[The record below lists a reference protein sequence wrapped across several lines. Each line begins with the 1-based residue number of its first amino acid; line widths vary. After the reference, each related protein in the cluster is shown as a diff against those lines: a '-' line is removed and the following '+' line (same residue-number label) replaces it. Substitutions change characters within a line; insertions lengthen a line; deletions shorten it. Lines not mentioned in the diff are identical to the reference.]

1 MRKLSILTAFIFAL
15 SLVLTGTALAA
26 GERQQQRDQQQMQ
39 QQRDQQRMQQQR
51 GAAVQPDQKV
61 HRASEIIGSN
71 IENRQGENLG
81 EIEDLVVDPAT
92 GRISYAVLSYG
103 GVLGVGDR
111 RTAVPF
117 TALNPK
123 PDDPEKLVL
132 NIERQRL
139 EQAPSF
145 ESREWTELNDPN
157 YTRKVDQFFQQQ
169 GRDMRESPRTSPTTR

>member
-1 MRKLSILTAFIFAL
+1 MRKLSILMAFVFAL
-15 SLVLTGTALAA
+15 SLTGTALAA
-26 GERQQQRDQQQMQ
+26 GERQREQQREQQQMQRDQQQ
-39 QQRDQQRMQQQR
+39 QQRMQQR
-51 GAAVQPDQKV
+51 GAAVQQDHKF

-103 GVLGVGDR
+103 GVLGVGDK

-117 TALNPK
+117 NALNPK

-139 EQAPSF
+139 EQAPAF

-169 GRDMRESPRTSPTTR
+169 GRDMRESPRTPPATR

>member
-1 MRKLSILTAFIFAL
+1 MRKLSILMAFVFAL

-26 GERQQQRDQQQMQ
+26 GERQRGTTGEQQQQQRDQQQMQ

-123 PDDPEKLVL
+123 PDDPEKFVL

-145 ESREWTELNDPN
+145 ESREWPNLNDPN
-157 YTRKVDQFFQQQ
+157 YTRQVDEFYRQPGVPQ
-169 GRDMRESPRTSPTTR
+169 